1 MSVPW
6 VHTLPLPPR
15 TRPPPPLGTRPPVW
29 GMWKQTPALGADTPW
44 KEHGT
49 RLTGS
54 VNGQKHLKILPSLLV
69 GKIMRLDFF
78 GRDQ

>member
-6 VHTLPLPPR
+6 VHTLPLPPPPPR
-15 TRPPPPLGTRPPVW
+15 TRPPVL

-54 VNGQKHLKILPSLLV
+54 DIIAPLPCERTKASEN
-69 GKIMRLDFF
+69 ITFSF
-78 GRDQ
+78 GW